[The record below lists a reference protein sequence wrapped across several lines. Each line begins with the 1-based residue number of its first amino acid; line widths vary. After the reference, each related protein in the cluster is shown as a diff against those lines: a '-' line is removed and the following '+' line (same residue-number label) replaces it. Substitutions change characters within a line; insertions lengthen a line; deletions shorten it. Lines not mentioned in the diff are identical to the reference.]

1 MAGKLRLT
9 LKKSRIGKLPRH
21 RQILDGLGLKR
32 RQQVVERED
41 TPAIRGMVEEVR
53 YLLDVEQI

>member
-41 TPAIRGMVEEVR
+41 TPAIRGMVEKVR